1 MARRRLLKSYFYL
14 KYDGVAYGEA
24 VTVSPFNATG
34 GTDTFEVT
42 SYRPWTVI
50 SKPSWLTLSTESG
63 DKGTTIVT
71 ITASANPDVDIK
83 TGDIVIKTNTYK
95 YTGTVTC
102 SIQGSSAFVLVNG
115 VSVLSQTIDSDTTTV
130 QYTVTSKGGW
140 TFSSEGS
147 VPCTSDVQSVSDTG
161 DTTTTVTITYGEN
174 TSLTA
179 DKTFI
184 ARFTSN
190 QTGGG
195 TAEVDVTQKPKSNV
209 VLERTTNVTIP
220 YDGMV
225 GAINVTANTPS
236 VNLTLPALITVSEN
250 PVTKPAG
257 TPGYE
262 YTKQITF
269 TAATLNPAQT
279 ATTGYTYILTGTTD
293 DGKASD
299 TVSFHYEPY
308 PYLDINQSISVD
320 SATTT
325 GVSPFTSNYPVSGE
339 SLTPGLEIT
348 FSGNQVNWTITEPSS
363 WSSQTYQFKV
373 YTTDI
378 EGTPLEKTVTVTKDA
393 DVAYLTI
400 NPTAQTVA
408 YPGRSFAITG
418 LSTNDDYTV
427 TIPAEYS
434 SWLTYDPTTGL
445 FTVQENPE
453 GYERVASGITFT
465 TVHNGSAGVP
475 VSVEVKITQT
485 GRNVEA
491 ILVVLDMKQNS
502 AGTWYIMTTNADNVN
517 IPITLSN
524 NGNDFATTSDGRV
537 YSASPFTTAVGTN
550 IGTVTGTEQY
560 VSGGQ
565 IYNISYQVNSSVP
578 YSETISERV
587 PTSVSLVYDDYV
599 FLANG
604 SASTTAQ
611 NSHIS
616 AFTVNYEEHITN
628 SFDNTV
634 RTVSKT
640 LQGPEHL
647 SAISGTA
654 SNGGSLVSG
663 TFDVAATNRDT
674 TTGNSWT
681 VYTITGFSYVL
692 EGDTLSA
699 STSLTFTQEANTA
712 SDVRTGTRDD
722 QRTATGQTSNDSY
735 QNIAIATATTG
746 GTTFAANGKNNT
758 SPYTANAFI
767 QMSAT
772 ETGNVVTETTTYYN
786 VTTIDT
792 WERTYTSGVKV
803 TFESA
808 GTPYSDSAT
817 TSSTTSYSQPAT
829 YVSSSTAWLTYSG
842 ASSTSA
848 NRWAKAPD
856 RGTTQGAERSGY
868 FTFKAEHD
876 SSVQATISFTQL
888 KNEENCVPNGNY
900 RTRGDSGSTTTEI
913 SNHVVSIDANAYA
926 FAANGKTSPGGADY
940 ATITATETWRVRT
953 ATDIEYYRD
962 TGYTCTWSSG
972 RDAGEYYLEG
982 TSPFSSGTIYSSYVS
997 CAATPTIT
1005 YQTTG
1010 NSMSYNNLR
1019 VTASDLGTTETT
1031 SNSNRIIL
1039 TATSTFDSTTDT
1051 VTLTQEANTSSI
1063 ENCVLDVSPTMVILK
1078 DGQRTS
1084 SVTITSYTV
1093 YEYTS
1098 GSRASGF
1105 TMPSVT
1111 VSGDSTNFGAS
1122 TPTFNLRTGTYS
1134 STVSVSNTYT
1144 GLPGVSLP
1152 LAYAIY
1158 SSPNCPGTSDSVD
1171 LCFSGAQQT
1180 VYPTVT
1186 AGTYKA
1192 ETYWG
1197 VHLDFNTNLATTGV
1211 QWSCGGGYQVTVT
1224 EPWSSPVTYQG
1235 DFQITGHCDEFGE
1248 VVIDNVTGQYIEFDK
1263 EETTLVWLRD
1273 TRTMSL
1279 NSELSQDYA
1288 YCSQPGGL

>member
-14 KYDGVAYGEA
+14 KYDGIAYGEA

-71 ITASANPDVDIK
+71 ITAGANPDVDIK

-95 YTGTVTC
+95 YTGTVSC
-102 SIQGSSAFVLVNG
+102 SIKGSSAFVLVNG
-115 VSVLSQTIDSDTTTV
+115 VSILPQTIDSDTTTV

-174 TSLTA
+174 TSVTA

-269 TAATLNPAQT
+269 TAATLDPTQT

-308 PYLDINQSISVD
+308 PYLNINQSVTVD

-325 GVSPFTSNYPVSGE
+325 GVSPFSSNYPVSVT
-339 SLTPGLEIT
+339 SLTPGLEVAIV
-348 FSGNQVNWTITEPSS
+348 GNQVEWVITEPSS
-363 WSSQTYQFKV
+363 WTDQVYEFKV
-373 YTTDI
+373 STIDI
-378 EGTPLEKTVTVTKDA
+378 EGTPIEKTVTVTKDA

-434 SWLTYDPTTGL
+434 SWLTYDPVTGL

-453 GYERVASGITFT
+453 GAERVANGITFT
-465 TVHNGSAGVP
+465 TVHNGSAGTP

-524 NGNDFATTSDGRV
+524 NGNDFATTSDGRA

-565 IYNISYQVNSSVP
+565 IYNITYQVNSSVP
-578 YSETISERV
+578 YSETVSERV
-587 PTSVSLVYDDYV
+587 PTSISLAYDDYA

-616 AFTVNYEEHITN
+616 DFTVNYEEHITN
-628 SFDNTV
+628 SFDDTV

-654 SNGGSLVSG
+654 SNGGSLVAGS
-663 TFDVAATNRDT
+663 FDIAAANRGMV
-674 TTGNSWT
+674 TGNSWT

-692 EGDTLSA
+692 EGATLSA
-699 STSLTFTQEANTA
+699 STSLTFTQEENLAGSPVYDASSSSSARTA
-712 SDVRTGTRDD
+712 GATTQHYIDIGFTVERDD
-722 QRTATGQTSNDSY
+722 
-735 QNIAIATATTG
+735 G
-746 GTTFAANGKNNT
+746 GDGFDAAGVVKYKTYDYITVNV
-758 SPYTANAFI
+758 
-767 QMSAT
+767 T
-772 ETGNVVTETTTYYN
+772 ETGKTYSTTAYDYTGTSAYT
-786 VTTIDT
+786 V
-792 WERTYTSGVKV
+792 TYTSGEISAYTV
-803 TFESA
+803 TDTWSTTES
-808 GTPYSDSAT
+808 GAT
-817 TSSTTSYSQPAT
+817 TNYSNRAT
-829 YVSSSTAWLTYSG
+829 YEGWDGDAITSVTPNRQDSGKQDVYSENRGTEEGPDRYGYLHYRSTHDTSKTLTVTIPQDENYGREEERIEYTDKGTEYSG
-842 ASSTSA
+842 VTITINASE
-848 NRWAKAPD
+848 D
-856 RGTTQGAERSGY
+856 E
-868 FTFKAEHD
+868 FKADGHTPE
-876 SSVQATISFTQL
+876 
-888 KNEENCVPNGNY
+888 
-900 RTRGDSGSTTTEI
+900 GSEYI
-913 SNHVVSIDANAYA
+913 Y
-926 FAANGKTSPGGADY
+926 
-940 ATITATETWRVRT
+940 ITATESYSYAGVSGTTVY
-953 ATDIEYYRD
+953 TDIVYD
-962 TGYTCTWSSG
+962 SG
-972 RDAGEYYLEG
+972 AIEED
-982 TSPFSSGTIYSSYVS
+982 
-997 CAATPTIT
+997 
-1005 YQTTG
+1005 TTG
-1010 NSMSYNNLR
+1010 TPGDDVYGTWARASEENHNITTGRSVGDSLYYEDSSQR
-1019 VTASDLGTTETT
+1019 VIADFLGTTET
-1031 SNSNRIIL
+1031 SAQSLELIA
-1039 TATSTFDSTTDT
+1039 TATHDSSVSDS
-1051 VTLTQEANTSSI
+1051 VTITQEAN
-1063 ENCVLDVSPTMVILK
+1063 V
-1078 DGQRTS
+1078 R
-1084 SVTITSYTV
+1084 SVGDCELSATPMIVEFTDTFRSDTV
-1093 YEYTS
+1093 QVTAFTTYSYTS
-1098 GSRASGF
+1098 GASGKTGSDF
-1105 TMPSVT
+1105 STTISGYNATAYTTGNPTLVRPGIYNLPVSCPS
-1111 VSGDSTNFGAS
+1111 
-1122 TPTFNLRTGTYS
+1122 
-1134 STVSVSNTYT
+1134 YT
-1144 GLPGVSLP
+1144 GYGKTLPATLIIT
-1152 LAYAIY
+1152 ADD
-1158 SSPNCPGTSDSVD
+1158 CPTTTVEVD
-1171 LCFSGAQQT
+1171 VYYDGGSQPAT
-1180 VYPTVT
+1180 YPTVT

-1197 VHLDFNTNLATTGV
+1197 VYLDFDTNLATTGV
-1211 QWSCGGGYQVTVT
+1211 QWSCGGSYQVTVT
-1224 EPWSSPVTYQG
+1224 EPWSNPETYQG
-1235 DFQITGHCDEFGE
+1235 SFQITGHCDEFGE
-1248 VVIDNVTGQYIEFDK
+1248 VVIDNTTGQYISFDK
-1263 EETTLVWLRD
+1263 EETTQVWLRD
-1273 TRTMSL
+1273 TRTMSP
-1279 NSELSQDYA
+1279 NAELSEDYA
-1288 YCSQPGGL
+1288 SCSQPGGL

>member
-14 KYDGVAYGEA
+14 KYDGIAYGEA

-71 ITASANPDVDIK
+71 ITAGANPDVDIK

-95 YTGTVTC
+95 YTGTVSC
-102 SIQGSSAFVLVNG
+102 SIKGSSAFVLVNG
-115 VSVLSQTIDSDTTTV
+115 VSILPQTIDSDTTTV

-174 TSLTA
+174 TSVTA

-269 TAATLNPAQT
+269 TAATLDPTQT

-308 PYLDINQSISVD
+308 PYLNINQSVTVD

-325 GVSPFTSNYPVSGE
+325 GVSPFSSNYPVSVT
-339 SLTPGLEIT
+339 SLTPGLEVAIV
-348 FSGNQVNWTITEPSS
+348 GNQVEWVITEPSS
-363 WSSQTYQFKV
+363 WTDQVYEFKV
-373 YTTDI
+373 STIDI
-378 EGTPLEKTVTVTKDA
+378 EGTPIEKTVTVTKDA

-434 SWLTYDPTTGL
+434 SWLTYDPVTGL

-453 GYERVASGITFT
+453 GAERVANGITFT
-465 TVHNGSAGVP
+465 TVHNGSAGTP

-524 NGNDFATTSDGRV
+524 NGNDFATTSDGRA

-565 IYNISYQVNSSVP
+565 IYNITYQVNSSVP
-578 YSETISERV
+578 YSETVSERV
-587 PTSVSLVYDDYV
+587 PTSISLAYDDYA

-616 AFTVNYEEHITN
+616 DFTVNYEEHITN
-628 SFDNTV
+628 SFDDTV

-654 SNGGSLVSG
+654 SNGGSLVAGS
-663 TFDVAATNRDT
+663 FDIAAANRGMV
-674 TTGNSWT
+674 TGNSWT

-692 EGDTLSA
+692 EGATLSA
-699 STSLTFTQEANTA
+699 STSLTFTQEENLAGSPVYDASSSSSARTA
-712 SDVRTGTRDD
+712 GATTQHYIDIGFTVERDD
-722 QRTATGQTSNDSY
+722 DGD
-735 QNIAIATATTG
+735 G
-746 GTTFAANGKNNT
+746 FDAAGVVKYKTYDYITVNV
-758 SPYTANAFI
+758 
-767 QMSAT
+767 T
-772 ETGNVVTETTTYYN
+772 ETGKTYSTTAYDYTGTSAYT
-786 VTTIDT
+786 V
-792 WERTYTSGVKV
+792 TYTSGEISAYTV
-803 TFESA
+803 TD
-808 GTPYSDSAT
+808 TWSAT
-817 TSSTTSYSQPAT
+817 ESGATTNYSNRAT
-829 YVSSSTAWLTYSG
+829 YEGWDGDAITSVTPNRQDSGKQDVYSENRGMEEGPDRYGYLHYRSTHDTSKTLTVTIPQDENYGREEERIEYTDKGTEYSG
-842 ASSTSA
+842 VTITINASE
-848 NRWAKAPD
+848 D
-856 RGTTQGAERSGY
+856 E
-868 FTFKAEHD
+868 FKADGHTPE
-876 SSVQATISFTQL
+876 
-888 KNEENCVPNGNY
+888 
-900 RTRGDSGSTTTEI
+900 GSEYI
-913 SNHVVSIDANAYA
+913 Y
-926 FAANGKTSPGGADY
+926 
-940 ATITATETWRVRT
+940 ITATESYSYAGVSGTTVY
-953 ATDIEYYRD
+953 TDIVYD
-962 TGYTCTWSSG
+962 SG
-972 RDAGEYYLEG
+972 AIEED
-982 TSPFSSGTIYSSYVS
+982 
-997 CAATPTIT
+997 
-1005 YQTTG
+1005 TTG
-1010 NSMSYNNLR
+1010 TPGDDVYGTWTSASEENHNITTGRSVGDSLYYEDSSQR
-1019 VTASDLGTTETT
+1019 VIADSLGTTET
-1031 SNSNRIIL
+1031 SVQSLELIA
-1039 TATSTFDSTTDT
+1039 TATHDSSVSDS
-1051 VTLTQEANTSSI
+1051 VTITQEANTATI
-1063 ENCVLDVSPTMVILK
+1063 ENCVLEVDPTNVIFN
-1078 DGQRTS
+1078 DGERTS
-1084 SVTITSYTV
+1084 LVTITSYTV

-1098 GSRASGF
+1098 GSRDSGF
-1105 TMPSVT
+1105 TTPDVT
-1111 VSGDSTNFGAS
+1111 VSGDSTNFDAS
-1122 TPTFNLRTGTYS
+1122 TPEFNARTRTYS
-1134 STVSVSNTYT
+1134 STVSVSSSYSGAP
-1144 GLPGVSLP
+1144 GLSLP

-1158 SSPNCPGTSDSVD
+1158 SSPNCPGTSDSVE
-1171 LCFSGAQQT
+1171 LCFSGAPQEII
-1180 VYPTVT
+1180 YPTLT
-1186 AGTYKA
+1186 TSFYSPDGGF
-1192 ETYWG
+1192 WG
-1197 VHLDFNTNLATTGV
+1197 INLHFDTSEATTGV
-1211 QWSCGGGYQVTVT
+1211 QWVCSVEYQVTIT
-1224 EPWSSPVTYQG
+1224 EGSSLPETYRAN
-1235 DFQITGHCDEFGE
+1235 FYMTGHCDEFGKIE
-1248 VVIDNVTGQYIEFDK
+1248 VDDYDDGEGGTTISLVKVEGWTTVFVRSSRVLSETATMGENYVRVTQ
-1263 EETTLVWLRD
+1263 
-1273 TRTMSL
+1273 
-1279 NSELSQDYA
+1279 
-1288 YCSQPGGL
+1288 QPNHIP